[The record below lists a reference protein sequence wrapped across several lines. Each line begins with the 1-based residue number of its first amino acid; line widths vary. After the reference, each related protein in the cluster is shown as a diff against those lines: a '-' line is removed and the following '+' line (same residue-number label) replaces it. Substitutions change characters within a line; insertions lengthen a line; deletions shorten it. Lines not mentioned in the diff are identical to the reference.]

1 MSSQRIDASKF
12 IAEVTA
18 ATAEKPKLRIVLT
31 DNMLI
36 RRLVAER
43 LLRLY
48 GQRAVLHSGKNPVQE
63 AVESLSTQDLFGA
76 PAPVWIELP
85 EKISAKQWNEYT
97 TQLSHLSDPA
107 RQELFIFAP
116 ALARHGAPDPK
127 ALPWKAEVLVIYE
140 PARHDAINLL
150 TTLIPRHGGQLAK
163 ANKPELLAWAH
174 HAFDHYSG
182 DLEACDLHFERMT
195 KGGLN
200 FEAAFVPKTGID
212 AFDVIEALSSGDSN
226 LVHLRLSQ
234 LEQAGEEAGS
244 VVSALAYMGRQVL
257 AFQAALAKSGQVRQ
271 AHDIAK
277 TPYPSQARVE
287 RLAKLLPPEK
297 WARFFLVAAE
307 LEKQTRTQRDA
318 HSWLAVE
325 LTGLLH

>member
-12 IAEVTA
+12 IAELTSTA
-18 ATAEKPKLRIVLT
+18 TEKPKLRIVLT
-31 DNMLI
+31 DNSLI

-48 GQRAVLHSGKNPVQE
+48 GTRAVLYSGKNPVQE
-63 AVESLSTQDLFGA
+63 AVEALSTQDLFGA

-85 EKISAKQWNEYT
+85 EKISAKQWSEFT
-97 TQLSHLSDPA
+97 LQLNHLSDPA
-107 RQELFIFAP
+107 RQELFIFGP
-116 ALARHGAPDPK
+116 AAARHGAPDSK
-127 ALPWKAEVLVIYE
+127 SLPWKAEVLVIYE
-140 PARHDAINLL
+140 PARADAIQLL
-150 TTLIPRHGGQLAK
+150 TTLIPRHGGLLTK

-174 HAFDHYSG
+174 HSFDHYSG
-182 DLEACDLHFERMT
+182 DLEACDLHFERMA
-195 KGGLN
+195 KGNLS
-200 FEAAFVPKTGID
+200 FEAAFVPKTGLD
-212 AFDVIEALSSGDSN
+212 AFDVIEALSSGDTN

-244 VVSALAYMGRQVL
+244 VVSALAYIGRQVL
-257 AFQAALAKSGQVRQ
+257 SFQAALAKTGQARQ
-271 AHDIAK
+271 AHDMAK

-307 LEKQTRTQRDA
+307 LEKHTRTQRDA

-325 LTGLLH
+325 LTGLLC